1 MNKEL
6 ETYLGER
13 QSDALLLESILATA
27 MACAGTGRHDMVLDL
42 IDGAHDVARKLNSD
56 LDSTN
61 LPKGGDA

>member
-6 ETYLGER
+6 ETYLGDR

-27 MACAGTGRHDMVLDL
+27 MACAGTGRNDMILDM
-42 IDGAHDVARKLNSD
+42 IDGAHDVAAKLNRD
-56 LDSTN
+56 LDSAN